1 MSTAPSAR
9 PPRSGSPERRARGV
23 TPASVP
29 AARRNSLRG
38 ATRAA
43 TMSRGDELAVPAL
56 WHAPGRDCSL
66 LGLRP
71 FLHLLL
77 DLPQLQALGGAG
89 SRLLRAGPG
98 AGAPHPRPG
107 TRRSAG
113 GSAQDG
119 ADPPLEL
126 VLALEAD
133 PPAGLPAIAEQDQG
147 RDRKDTV
154 ALGAPGALA
163 RGPRRG
169 G

>member
-89 SRLLRAGPG
+89 SRLLRPRPG
-98 AGAPHPRPG
+98 AGATHRRRGTAVLAADRPFD
-107 TRRSAG
+107 RRS
-113 GSAQDG
+113 
-119 ADPPLEL
+119 
-126 VLALEAD
+126 
-133 PPAGLPAIAEQDQG
+133 
-147 RDRKDTV
+147 DRR
-154 ALGAPGALA
+154 
-163 RGPRRG
+163 RGDPRRG
-169 G
+169 QPRTALIRRSSSSLRWKPTHRPASLPSRNRIRVGIEKTL